1 MCVPEMLQCHFS
13 LQYFGDPSK
22 GAAPSPQSQQHLA
35 LGPALLLAPQLSR
48 CLSGLVAMVLS
59 QDLALSPYR
68 SYLFPTLSDASGT
81 H

>member
-13 LQYFGDPSK
+13 LQYFSDPSK

-35 LGPALLLAPQLSR
+35 LGSALLLAPQLSR

-59 QDLALSPYR
+59 QDLALSPCGL
-68 SYLFPTLSDASGT
+68 YLFPTSSDASGT